1 MQVFQLVCSPIR
13 NPLPRIMRLA
23 TAAMAHGLAIPLG
36 SMAGRSGHVPAQPW
50 RWDDLAG
57 PWFTNNIATLRVDGS
72 DLRASWWTGEV
83 HDGDDDH
90 PVLARVETLE
100 MPQGG

>member
-1 MQVFQLVCSPIR
+1 M
-13 NPLPRIMRLA
+13 
-23 TAAMAHGLAIPLG
+23 
-36 SMAGRSGHVPAQPW
+36 PAQPW

-72 DLRASWWTGEV
+72 GLRASWWTGEV
-83 HDGDDDH
+83 HDGDDAH

>member
-1 MQVFQLVCSPIR
+1 M
-13 NPLPRIMRLA
+13 
-23 TAAMAHGLAIPLG
+23 
-36 SMAGRSGHVPAQPW
+36 PAQPW

-57 PWFTNNIATLRVDGS
+57 PWFTNNIATLRGDGS

-83 HDGDDDH
+83 HDGAHDGAHDH